1 MAARSQTR
9 TELQIS
15 RRWEDISSEQPQF
28 WSEPPRDNPDRR
40 QAAVVYYLSRNG
52 QLQHPHFMEVPFS
65 SSQGLYL
72 KDVICRLN
80 SLRGRGIASL
90 YSWSAKRRYKS
101 GFVWQDLEEEDLI
114 HPTHDH
120 EYILKGSELRDEA
133 LTPPREDC
141 ELPAAAAERSPG
153 KRLLGIEGVKEEAE
167 AEEML
172 SQSQRTELSR
182 GEISPPPQ
190 SGSSPET
197 LERLL
202 KADGR
207 VVLVNESQTEEK
219 FEAAINK
226 SSSSCFR
233 LRSLFY

>member
-1 MAARSQTR
+1 MVG
-9 TELQIS
+9 EKVNFPYLQ
-15 RRWEDISSEQPQF
+15 F
-28 WSEPPRDNPDRR
+28 HL
-40 QAAVVYYLSRNG
+40 VYRFMRLDLNG
-52 QLQHPHFMEVPFS
+52 QTFE
-65 SSQGLYL
+65 
-72 KDVICRLN
+72 LN
-80 SLRGRGIASL
+80 F
-90 YSWSAKRRYKS
+90 RRYKN
-101 GFVWQDLEEEDLI
+101 GFVWQDLEEDDLI
-114 HPTHDH
+114 YPTHDH

-141 ELPAAAAERSPG
+141 ELPAARSRDKP
-153 KRLLGIEGVKEEAE
+153 LLGIEDVKEEAE
-167 AEEML
+167 EIL

-207 VVLVNESQTEEK
+207 VVLVNESQTDEK